1 MWHDHSA
8 SGKSPTLTAHFLA
21 LSSIPSARSSP
32 LQICFLLDA
41 IFFFLSDSALKD
53 FGKRKPKWKNLPGRT
68 HSSDTAAAA
77 VEESQQQGS
86 SLEDFTG

>member
-8 SGKSPTLTAHFLA
+8 SGKSPALIAHFLD
-21 LSSIPSARSSP
+21 LSSISSARSSP

-41 IFFFLSDSALKD
+41 IFFLNDSALKD
-53 FGKRKPKWKNLPGRT
+53 FGKRKAKWKNLSGRT

-86 SLEDFTG
+86 SLEEFAG